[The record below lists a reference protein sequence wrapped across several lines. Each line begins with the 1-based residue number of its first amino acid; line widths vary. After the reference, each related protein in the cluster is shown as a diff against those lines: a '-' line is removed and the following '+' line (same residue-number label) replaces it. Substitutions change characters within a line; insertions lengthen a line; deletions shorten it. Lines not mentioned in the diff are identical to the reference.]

1 MVEYLSNHHGD
12 FYSVPVQVIGL
23 PNVGCPFDCLKQNC
37 SHSINERRSDE
48 KIRPNATQ
56 LLHWH

>member
-37 SHSINERRSDE
+37 CHSMKERRSDE
-48 KIRPNATQ
+48 KI
-56 LLHWH
+56 